1 MRNKKIKMDAL
12 LKKGSSNT
20 LIFVLTLFVILSCS
34 NDNEIDAYLS
44 IPDSHFET
52 ILIEQG
58 IDSDGM
64 VNHQMLR
71 SDAKEV
77 AQLDLNLS
85 ANFGEIVDLTGIE
98 GFVNLR
104 LLSASGQKI
113 EHVDLS
119 ANTLLDTLYL
129 TANLISS
136 IDLSNNT
143 NLVLVD
149 IQSNEL
155 SSINGLSNATNLK
168 DLDLSWNYFEEFSMD
183 NASLEVLHM
192 RNNDLKALNING
204 AVNLKH
210 ILLTTNLL
218 SSLDVSNNTLMETLL
233 IADNRLEH
241 MNFEFNNNLTHL
253 YIFDNS
259 LLSLDVSAN
268 ENMIDLKADR
278 NPDLSCIK
286 IQNGQNIP
294 LITLSDY
301 QALNTLC
308 N

>member
-1 MRNKKIKMDAL
+1 MDAL

>member
-1 MRNKKIKMDAL
+1 MDAL

-218 SSLDVSNNTLMETLL
+218 SSLDVSNNTLIETLL

-301 QALNTLC
+301 QALNTVC

>member
-1 MRNKKIKMDAL
+1 MDAL

-129 TANLISS
+129 TANFISS

-155 SSINGLSNATNLK
+155 SSINGLSNSSNLK

-218 SSLDVSNNTLMETLL
+218 SSLDVSNNTLIETLL

-241 MNFEFNNNLTHL
+241 MNFEFNNNLSHL

>member
-218 SSLDVSNNTLMETLL
+218 SSLDVSNNTLIETLL

-301 QALNTLC
+301 QALNTVC